1 MNKHSFERLEA
12 LAGQAMN
19 DLMRNLIYEDE
30 GVYVM
35 YEQYYITQQPGYYG
49 VYRYRDDT
57 QRGFNRL
64 RNAAAWCTLDY
75 YGKLYE
81 SNRVIYLDQKLE
93 SLEIDKSIHARQ
105 KNKSDIDLRSIA
117 MVKHQ
122 HDMYNQKIFRG
133 ELDKYIIMAKQCQQ
147 RGFENELTRTARKQK
162 EQAG

>member
-1 MNKHSFERLEA
+1 MNKHSFERLES

-19 DLMRNLIYEDE
+19 DLLKNLVYEND
-30 GVYVM
+30 GMYIM
-35 YEQYYITQQPGYYG
+35 YEQYYITKHANSCG

-57 QRGFNRL
+57 QRSFNRL

-81 SNRVIYLDQKLE
+81 ANRVIYLDQKLE

-105 KNKSDIDLRSIA
+105 KGKSDVDLRGIA
-117 MVKHQ
+117 IVKYQ
-122 HDMYNQKIFRG
+122 HDLHNQKIFRG
-133 ELDKYIIMAKQCQQ
+133 ELDKYIIMAKTCQQ